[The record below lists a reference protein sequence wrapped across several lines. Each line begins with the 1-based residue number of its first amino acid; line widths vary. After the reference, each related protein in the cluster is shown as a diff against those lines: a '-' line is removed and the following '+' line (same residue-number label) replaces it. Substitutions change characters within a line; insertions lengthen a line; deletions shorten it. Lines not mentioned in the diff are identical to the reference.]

1 MRGAHVH
8 AGHISNISPITS
20 QLALRLDC
28 IADPTSQQAQL
39 KETIEKYGP
48 VRQPVRETT
57 LKILRYE
64 LLFVWVF
71 ASLCFFTLNN
81 FIDALFDTTR
91 CVCSSEY
98 SECFRN
104 LRTVA
109 DQLTSMMKQNGQVC
123 EFAKASEHA

>member
-8 AGHISNISPITS
+8 AGHISNISL

-28 IADPTSQQAQL
+28 IADPTSLQAQL

-57 LKILRYE
+57 LKILRCQ

-71 ASLCFFTLNN
+71 VSLCFFTLND
-81 FIDALFDTTR
+81 FIDDSFYTSCCD
-91 CVCSSEY
+91 CSSEY

-109 DQLTSMMKQNGQVC
+109 DQLTAMMKQNGQVC

>member
-1 MRGAHVH
+1 M
-8 AGHISNISPITS
+8 
-20 QLALRLDC
+20 DC

-91 CVCSSEY
+91 CDCSSEY